1 MAKKIECFK
10 DFLSELLLVTNDFNN
25 LAQSDKKAILDY
37 ILKNSPFLSF
47 LRKEQSDFLSI
58 YAMAFLNDYDC
69 LIKYNP
75 KQKADFFEIPFEEL
89 SEEVKSNLNE
99 ILLDIL
105 QVMGAKNIYQSTIN
119 SFCYNLEQKL
129 ILNANEYLKDIFS
142 ELFIEM
148 EKCFGGI
155 YTIFGKA
162 VAKDENVESLKA
174 AIIMEHFIYQLVDV
188 GYSEEEDMAFFA
200 DILARYKSKK

>member
-10 DFLSELLLVTNDFNN
+10 DFLSELLLVTKNFDN

-37 ILKNSPFLSF
+37 ILKNSPFYSY

-58 YAMAFLNDYDC
+58 YLMAFLNDYDC

-89 SEEVKSNLNE
+89 SEEVINNLNE

-105 QVMGAKNIYQSTIN
+105 QVMGAKDIYKSTIN
-119 SFCYNLEQKL
+119 SFCYNLEQRL
-129 ILNANEYLKDIFS
+129 ITNANEYLKDIYS
-142 ELFIEM
+142 KLFIEM
-148 EKCFGGI
+148 EKCLGGI
-155 YTIFGKA
+155 YSILGKA
-162 VAKDENVESLKA
+162 VAKGQNVESLKA
-174 AIIMEHFIYQLVDV
+174 VIIMEFFIYQLVDV

-200 DILARYKSKK
+200 DILAHY

>member
-58 YAMAFLNDYDC
+58 YVMSFLSNYDC

-75 KQKADFFEIPFEEL
+75 EQKTDFFEIPFEEL
-89 SEEVKSNLNE
+89 KEDVKSNLNE

-162 VAKDENVESLKA
+162 VAKGENVESLKA

-200 DILARYKSKK
+200 GILAHYRGE

>member
-1 MAKKIECFK
+1 MAKEVKCFK
-10 DFLSELLLVTNDFNN
+10 DFLSELLLVTNDFNI

-69 LIKYNP
+69 LFKYNP
-75 KQKADFFEIPFEEL
+75 KQKADLFHIPFVKL
-89 SEEVKSNLNE
+89 SEEVKNNLNE

-105 QVMGAKNIYQSTIN
+105 QVMGTKDIYKSTIN

-148 EKCFGGI
+148 EKCLGGI
-155 YTIFGKA
+155 YSILGKA
-162 VAKDENVESLKA
+162 VAKGENVESLKA

-200 DILARYKSKK
+200 GILAHYRGE

>member
-1 MAKKIECFK
+1 MAKEIKCFK

-58 YAMAFLNDYDC
+58 YLMAFLNDYDC
-69 LIKYNP
+69 LFKYNP
-75 KQKADFFEIPFEEL
+75 KQKADFFHIPFVKL

-105 QVMGAKNIYQSTIN
+105 QVMGAQNIYKSTIN

-129 ILNANEYLKDIFS
+129 ILNANEYLEDIFS
-142 ELFIEM
+142 ELFIKM

-162 VAKDENVESLKA
+162 VVKGKNVESLKA
-174 AIIMEHFIYQLVDV
+174 AIIMQHFIYQLVDV
-188 GYSEEEDMAFFA
+188 GYSEEKDMAFFA
-200 DILARYKSKK
+200 EILAHYRGE

>member
-1 MAKKIECFK
+1 MAKEVKSFK
-10 DFLSELLLVTNDFNN
+10 DFLSELLLVTKSFEE
-25 LAQSDKKAILDY
+25 LTQSDNKAILDY

-58 YAMAFLNDYDC
+58 YLMAFLNDYDC
-69 LIKYNP
+69 LFKYNP
-75 KQKADFFEIPFEEL
+75 KQKANLFHIPFVKL
-89 SEEVKSNLNE
+89 IEEVKSNLNE

-105 QVMGAKNIYQSTIN
+105 QVMGTKNIYQSTIN

-129 ILNANEYLKDIFS
+129 ILNANEFLKDIFS
-142 ELFIEM
+142 KLFIEM
-148 EKCFGGI
+148 EESFGGI
-155 YTIFGKA
+155 YSVLGKA
-162 VAKDENVESLKA
+162 AAKGENVESLKA

-200 DILARYKSKK
+200 DILAHYRGE

>member
-1 MAKKIECFK
+1 MATILI
-10 DFLSELLLVTNDFNN
+10 DFSSESWGDQDWLRRSLW
-25 LAQSDKKAILDY
+25 SEGKRKHEAIFRAS
-37 ILKNSPFLSF
+37 I
-47 LRKEQSDFLSI
+47 EQSDFLSI

-69 LIKYNP
+69 LFKYNP
-75 KQKADFFEIPFEEL
+75 KQKADLFHIPFVKL

-105 QVMGAKNIYQSTIN
+105 QVMGTKDIYKSTIN

-162 VAKDENVESLKA
+162 VAKGENVESLKA

-188 GYSEEEDMAFFA
+188 GYSEEEYMAFFA
-200 DILARYKSKK
+200 GILAHYRGE

>member
-1 MAKKIECFK
+1 MAKEVKSFK
-10 DFLSELLLVTNDFNN
+10 DFLSELLLVTKSFEE
-25 LAQSDKKAILDY
+25 LTQSDKKDILDY

-58 YAMAFLNDYDC
+58 YLMAFLNDYDC
-69 LIKYNP
+69 LFKYNP
-75 KQKADFFEIPFEEL
+75 KQKADLFHIPFVKL
-89 SEEVKSNLNE
+89 SEEVESNLNE

-105 QVMGAKNIYQSTIN
+105 QVMGAQNIYQSTIN

-129 ILNANEYLKDIFS
+129 ILNANEFLKDIFS
-142 ELFIEM
+142 KLFIEM
-148 EKCFGGI
+148 EKCYGDI

-162 VAKDENVESLKA
+162 VAKGENVESLKA

-200 DILARYKSKK
+200 GILAHYRGE

>member
-1 MAKKIECFK
+1 MAKEVKSFR
-10 DFLSELLLVTNDFNN
+10 DFLSELLLVTKSFEE
-25 LAQSDKKAILDY
+25 LTQSDKKAILDY

-58 YAMAFLNDYDC
+58 YLMAFLNDYDC
-69 LIKYNP
+69 LFKYNP
-75 KQKADFFEIPFEEL
+75 KQKADFFHIPFVKL
-89 SEEVKSNLNE
+89 SEEVKNNLNE

-105 QVMGAKNIYQSTIN
+105 QVMEAQNIYQSTIN
-119 SFCYNLEQKL
+119 SFCFKLEQKL

-148 EKCFGGI
+148 EENFGDI
-155 YTIFGKA
+155 YTIFGEA

-200 DILARYKSKK
+200 GILAHYRGE

>member
-1 MAKKIECFK
+1 MAKEVKSFK
-10 DFLSELLLVTNDFNN
+10 DFLSELLLVTKSFEE
-25 LAQSDKKAILDY
+25 LTQSDKKAILDY

-58 YAMAFLNDYDC
+58 YVMSFLSNYDC

-75 KQKADFFEIPFEEL
+75 EQKTDFFEIPFEEL

-105 QVMGAKNIYQSTIN
+105 QVMGAKDIYKSTIN
-119 SFCYNLEQKL
+119 SFYYNLEQKL

-142 ELFIEM
+142 ELFTQM

-162 VAKDENVESLKA
+162 VAKGENVESLKA

-200 DILARYKSKK
+200 GILAHYRGE

>member
-37 ILKNSPFLSF
+37 ILKNSAFLSY
-47 LRKEQSDFLSI
+47 LTKEQSDFLSV
-58 YAMAFLNDYDC
+58 YAMAFLLNYDC

-75 KQKADFFEIPFEEL
+75 EQKDIFEIPFEEL
-89 SEEVKSNLNE
+89 SEEVINNLNE

-105 QVMGAKNIYQSTIN
+105 EVMEAKNIYQSSVN
-119 SFCYNLEQKL
+119 SFCYNLEQRL
-129 ILNANEYLKDIFS
+129 ITNANEYLKDIYS

-155 YTIFGKA
+155 YSILGKA
-162 VAKDENVESLKA
+162 AAKGKNVESLKA
-174 AIIMEHFIYQLVDV
+174 AIIMEFFIYQLVDV

-200 DILARYKSKK
+200 EILAHY

>member
-1 MAKKIECFK
+1 MAKEVKSFR
-10 DFLSELLLVTNDFNN
+10 DFLSELLLVTKSFEE
-25 LAQSDKKAILDY
+25 LTQSDKKAILDY

-58 YAMAFLNDYDC
+58 YLMAFLNDYDC
-69 LIKYNP
+69 LFKYNP
-75 KQKADFFEIPFEEL
+75 KQKADFFHIPFVKL
-89 SEEVKSNLNE
+89 SEEVKNNLNE

-105 QVMGAKNIYQSTIN
+105 QVMEAQNIYQSTIN
-119 SFCYNLEQKL
+119 SFCFKLEQKL

-148 EKCFGGI
+148 EESFGDI
-155 YTIFGKA
+155 YTIFGEA
-162 VAKDENVESLKA
+162 VAKDENIESLKA

-200 DILARYKSKK
+200 GILAHYRGE

>member
-1 MAKKIECFK
+1 MAKEINCFRN
-10 DFLSELLLVTNDFNN
+10 FLSELLLVTKSFEN
-25 LAQSDKKAILDY
+25 LKQSDKKDILDY
-37 ILKNSPFLSF
+37 ILKKSPFLSYI
-47 LRKEQSDFLSI
+47 KTEQSDFLSI
-58 YAMAFLNDYDC
+58 YLMAFLNDYDC

-89 SEEVKSNLNE
+89 KEDVKSNLNE

-142 ELFIEM
+142 ELFTQM

-200 DILARYKSKK
+200 EILARYKSKK

>member
-10 DFLSELLLVTNDFNN
+10 DFLNELLLVTKNFSN

-58 YAMAFLNDYDC
+58 YVMSFLSNYDC

-75 KQKADFFEIPFEEL
+75 EQKTDFFEIPFEEL
-89 SEEVKSNLNE
+89 SEEVKNNLNE

-105 QVMGAKNIYQSTIN
+105 QVMGAKDIYKSTIN

-129 ILNANEYLKDIFS
+129 ILNANEFLKDIFS

-162 VAKDENVESLKA
+162 VAKGKNVESLKA

-188 GYSEEEDMAFFA
+188 GYNEEEDMAFFA
-200 DILARYKSKK
+200 GILAHYKGE